1 MRQVFRSVYLL
12 KKAVGTKLP
21 LPECLSLVMQLD
33 EFMSRRY
40 FFRMNEMSGGVEYLD
55 RSVIQF
61 VYKPYTQKVRNSI
74 AWSSKRRVECLG

>member
-1 MRQVFRSVYLL
+1 
-12 KKAVGTKLP
+12 
-21 LPECLSLVMQLD
+21 MQLD

-74 AWSSKRRVECLG
+74 CLEAQKKG